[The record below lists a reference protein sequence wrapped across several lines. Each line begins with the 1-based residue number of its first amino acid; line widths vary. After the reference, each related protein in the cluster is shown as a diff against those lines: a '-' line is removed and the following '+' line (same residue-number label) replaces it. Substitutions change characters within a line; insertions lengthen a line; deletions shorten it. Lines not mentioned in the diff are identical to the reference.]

1 MSARLA
7 LRPRRATYD
16 DLARV
21 PHHQV
26 AQILDGELVVLP
38 RPTAEHADTLAQ
50 MTADLRARF
59 RRGGGDGG
67 TGGWWILPE
76 VEIHL
81 GEDVVVP
88 DVSGWRRSRMSVRPT
103 GPFQTLPPDWICE
116 IQSPSTRAID
126 RVRKMALYAR
136 EGVGHCWL
144 ADPEARTLEVF
155 RLEASRWTRV
165 SAFEGAEVVRAEP
178 FDEAEFAL
186 GRWWGDEGGGE
197 DGAGAWTEG
206 GGG

>member
-1 MSARLA
+1 MRARPSLG
-7 LRPRRATYD
+7 PRRATYE

-21 PHHQV
+21 PGHQV
-26 AQILDGELVVLP
+26 AQLLDGELVVLP

-59 RRGGGDGG
+59 RRGGDGG
-67 TGGWWILPE
+67 AGGWFILPE

-88 DVSGWRRSRMSVRPT
+88 DVSGWRRSRMPERPR

-116 IQSPSTRAID
+116 IHSPPTRAID
-126 RVRKMALYAR
+126 RVRKMALYVR

-165 SAFEGAEVVRAEP
+165 SAFEGAAVVRAEP
-178 FDEAEFAL
+178 FEDAELAL
-186 GRWWGDEGGGE
+186 ALWWGDEGAE
-197 DGAGAWTEG
+197 EEGAGALAEG
-206 GGG
+206 DGG